1 MFLTLLKS
9 FGSPKPDASNTETS
23 IESPAQLPV
32 PYWVLQDV
40 IWSSAGFDFEVL
52 VNVSVADEVVVAGVG
67 VVGAGVVGAGEEAWV
82 VDGNVVVVVDVVV
95 CVDVSVDPPVEVGGE
110 VVKPS
115 LQISVRQSVQLGS
128 FPRRTFVRAVLSVF
142 IEDKMTRRGLGS

>member
-67 VVGAGVVGAGEEAWV
+67 VVGAGEE
-82 VDGNVVVVVDVVV
+82 
-95 CVDVSVDPPVEVGGE
+95 E
-110 VVKPS
+110 
-115 LQISVRQSVQLGS
+115 
-128 FPRRTFVRAVLSVF
+128 
-142 IEDKMTRRGLGS
+142 

>member
-1 MFLTLLKS
+1 M
-9 FGSPKPDASNTETS
+9 
-23 IESPAQLPV
+23 

-95 CVDVSVDPPVEVGGE
+95 CVDVSVDPSVEVGGE
-110 VVKPS
+110 VVKPL

>member
-1 MFLTLLKS
+1 
-9 FGSPKPDASNTETS
+9 
-23 IESPAQLPV
+23 V

-67 VVGAGVVGAGEEAWV
+67 VVGAGEEAWV

-95 CVDVSVDPPVEVGGE
+95 CVDVSVDPSVEVGGE
-110 VVKPS
+110 VVKPL

-128 FPRRTFVRAVLSVF
+128 FPRRTFVRAELSVF

>member
-1 MFLTLLKS
+1 
-9 FGSPKPDASNTETS
+9 
-23 IESPAQLPV
+23 V

-67 VVGAGVVGAGEEAWV
+67 VVGAGVVGAGVVGAGEEAWV

-95 CVDVSVDPPVEVGGE
+95 CVDVSVDPSVEVGGE
-110 VVKPS
+110 VVEPL

-128 FPRRTFVRAVLSVF
+128 FPRRTFVRAELSVF